1 VIQIAIAWLIETV
14 FRLGYP
20 GIIVL
25 MAIESSVFPLP
36 SELVIPPA
44 GVLVAQG
51 RMSGLGVILAG
62 TLGSVLGAVA
72 NYALAGWL
80 GRPFLHRYSRYFL
93 VRETSLE
100 RSEQFFRRHGEI
112 STFVGRLVPVI
123 RHLISLPAGI
133 SRMKLSRFT
142 LYTGLGSAIW
152 CSVLAWIGWYLG
164 LKMETLGER
173 DFRRYS
179 TRAFLMMV
187 PVLLVIIGVYAYFQ
201 RRKGRLVPGRDGED
215 LP

>member
-1 VIQIAIAWLIETV
+1 MIQNIINWLIETV

-20 GIIVL
+20 GIVLL

-51 RMSGLGVILAG
+51 RMSGVLVVVAG

-72 NYALAGWL
+72 NYALAAWL
-80 GRPFLHRYSRYFL
+80 GRPLLHRYSRYFL
-93 VRETSLE
+93 VREASLE
-100 RSEQFFRRHGEI
+100 RAETFFRRHGEI
-112 STFVGRLVPVI
+112 STFVGRLIPII

-133 SRMKLSRFT
+133 SRMAVARFS
-142 LYTGLGSAIW
+142 LYTGLGAAIW
-152 CSVLAWIGWYLG
+152 CTILTWIGWYLG
-164 LKMETLGER
+164 GRMEAMGPE

-179 TRAFLMMV
+179 SRAALVMV
-187 PVLLVIIGVYAYFQ
+187 PVLMVVVGLYAYFQ
-201 RRKGRLVPGRDGED
+201 RRKSAIGP
-215 LP
+215 